1 MKLKMSLTRR
11 PGLIHMIP
19 GLDILALVLVFPLLG
34 LSFTSISGVE
44 IGLPESPHRLKRM
57 ERSIEVSVKGVGDLQ
72 IWVNKNKVSEDAL
85 LNVLKNEAL
94 NWSGGGKVG
103 VILKVD
109 RQVSSG
115 DKDRIVDLLASL
127 SGFKIYDA
135 RR

>member
-1 MKLKMSLTRR
+1 
-11 PGLIHMIP
+11 MIP
-19 GLDILALVLVFPLLG
+19 GLDILALVLVFPLFG

-72 IWVNKNKVSEDAL
+72 VWVNKNKVSEDAL